1 MIFEELCKQFGKEKV
16 HITWRELTIKNG
28 KMPHYIELLSELY
41 LQQRR
46 NNNENGIHG

>member
-1 MIFEELCKQFGKEKV
+1 MIFEELCKQFGKERV
-16 HITWRELTIKNG
+16 HIVRRELTIKNG

-46 NNNENGIHG
+46 EK